1 MQLIPRQERNPFR
14 ELEDLS
20 TRVYRILGRPLFG
33 RSEEGEALALA
44 DWLPSCEVSETESEY
59 RLSAQLP
66 RVKKE
71 DVDVTVEDG
80 VLTLSGERHVESETQ
95 GRKFHR
101 RELEYGHFVRRF
113 TIPDDADPEKI
124 DATFEDGMLNV
135 TIAKTSEK
143 RSRAVKIS
151 VH

>member
-1 MQLIPRQERNPFR
+1 MPLIPRQERNPFR

-20 TRVYRILGRPLFG
+20 TRVSRLLGRPFFA
-33 RSEEGEALALA
+33 RTDESEGLSIP
-44 DWLPSCEVSETESEY
+44 DWLPSCEVSETESDY

-66 RVKKE
+66 RVNKE
-71 DVDVTVEDG
+71 DVRVTVENG
-80 VLTLSGERHVESETQ
+80 VLTLEGERRIESETQ

-101 RELEYGHFVRRF
+101 RELEYGRFVRRF
-113 TIPDDADPEKI
+113 TIPEDADPNKI
-124 DATFEDGMLNV
+124 EASFEDGMLNV

-143 RSRAVKIS
+143 RPRAVEIT